1 MNIEKLNF
9 EELVS
14 KVDII
19 LQTVQEMKD
28 KRDKKYYTTP
38 EVCKMIGVGK
48 SVIDKMRKNGEISYS
63 QIGQTYVFTQQDID
77 QLMLN
82 NRVKFVG

>member
-1 MNIEKLNF
+1 MRKHLNF

-82 NRVKFVG
+82 NRVRYVG

>member
-1 MNIEKLNF
+1 MKNKNVSF

-14 KVDII
+14 KVDTI

-28 KRDKKYYTTP
+28 KRDKKYYTTQ
-38 EVCKMIGVGK
+38 EVCKLIGVGK
-48 SVIDKMRKNGEISYS
+48 SVIDKLRKNGEISYS
-63 QIGQTYVFTQQDID
+63 QIGQTCIFTQEDID

-82 NRVKFVG
+82 NRVRFVG